1 MGRNKI
7 TIEDIARE
15 AGVGLGTVSRVLNN
29 STHVSEETRKRVLD
43 IVKARQYTPSAA
55 ASKLARNDVVESTV
69 GLLLPDI
76 GNHYFFEIF
85 ETIYRK
91 FRGLGIDLLI
101 FNYEKHNP
109 RMIQK
114 VLDAQLSAL
123 LIFAFQLDDTERDLL
138 KRRNVRYLYIDYPRD
153 HEHCIHTDNVYG
165 GRLAARYLLS
175 KSVVSPCYIAVEPP
189 AQANADRYLGFSSE
203 LAANGIGHCATF
215 HAGLSEE
222 SGYETG
228 LRIVQ
233 DGRYDGVFCY
243 CDDIATGVIRAVR
256 EAHAPLRVIGFDG
269 VRTTEHLGLSTVSQE
284 PGKIGTQAATLI
296 VNIMHAEK
304 EPAPVKHLITPML
317 IDRNS

>member
-1 MGRNKI
+1 MGRKKI

-138 KRRNVRYLYIDYPRD
+138 KRRNVRYLYIDYPRE
-153 HEHCIHTDNVYG
+153 HEHCIYTDNVYG

-175 KSVVSPCYIAVEPP
+175 KGVVSPCYIAVEPP

-228 LRIVQ
+228 RRIVQ

-243 CDDIATGVIRAVR
+243 CDDIATGVVRAVR
-256 EAHAPLRVIGFDG
+256 EAQAPLRVIGFDG

-284 PGKIGTQAATLI
+284 PGRIGTQAATLI